1 MNSYILESIK
11 KSKKN
16 SMLICD
22 GLLKQNLENLK
33 KERFIKNMKDTMWV
47 YNLETLVRIRED
59 NETIKDYVEHNI
71 MTIMED
77 MDLPLEINN
86 FCLLNGI
93 NVVAR
98 YGDNEYS
105 MDWHYDNRA
114 VVSHKKEKK
123 VKNIEEIGE
132 RKGKKYYLWDY
143 KRRPKYTMI
152 IYFTDYNLSHKG
164 GELLFLDEEIKPM
177 YGDVVFFNS
186 NELHKVNKTNGIRN
200 ALVIKFYDLDK
211 LVNDN

>member
-1 MNSYILESIK
+1 MSDYILDVVNS
-11 KSKKN
+11 SKKN
-16 SMLICD
+16 GMLIYD

-33 KERFIKNMKDTMWV
+33 KDRYKKNMKNTMWS
-47 YNLETLVRIRED
+47 YHLETLVRIREG
-59 NETIKDYVEHNI
+59 NELIQDYVEHNI
-71 MTIMED
+71 MNIMED

-98 YGDNEYS
+98 YGDDNYGI
-105 MDWHYDNRA
+105 DWHM
-114 VVSHKKEKK
+114 
-123 VKNIEEIGE
+123 EEIGE
-132 RKGKKYYLWDY
+132 SNIGECNGKIYNLWDY

-152 IYFTDYNLSHKG
+152 IYFNDYGINYQG
-164 GELLFLDEEIKPM
+164 GEFLFLDEVIKPM

-186 NELHKVNKTNGIRN
+186 NELHRVNPTYGTRN

-211 LVNDN
+211 ALNDI